1 MCSSFVFKARLIA
14 LFVAMLSLTVLSKSA
29 SAQDLLSGHVG
40 VAFPLVTYTSAAGTS
55 NTTTIS
61 DSFNIVFPFG
71 IGVRPPGSPV
81 LLDFEFVPEVHPSNR
96 SVTLLVHPGV
106 IKPLPKHWAVGVRA
120 AFEVNQNSLGFTP
133 LVNKSFPIPN
143 FKARWFVEGDLP
155 VRFSQLSSGV
165 NATSVGFNI
174 HLGLAF

>member
-1 MCSSFVFKARLIA
+1 MAADKEVRRLAVLFA
-14 LFVAMLSLTVLSKSA
+14 LFFAVSILSKPA
-29 SAQDLLSGHVG
+29 CAQDILGGHVG
-40 VAFPLVTYTSAAGTS
+40 VAFPLVTHTSSDGNSTTS
-55 NTTTIS
+55 TIS

-81 LLDFEFVPEVHPSNR
+81 LLDFEFVPEVHLSDR

-106 IKPLPKHWAVGVRA
+106 IKPLPKHWAIGLRA

-133 LVNKSFPIPN
+133 LVNKSFPIPHY
-143 FKARWFVEGDLP
+143 KLRWFVEGDLP
-155 VRFSQLSSGV
+155 VRFSQLSGGA